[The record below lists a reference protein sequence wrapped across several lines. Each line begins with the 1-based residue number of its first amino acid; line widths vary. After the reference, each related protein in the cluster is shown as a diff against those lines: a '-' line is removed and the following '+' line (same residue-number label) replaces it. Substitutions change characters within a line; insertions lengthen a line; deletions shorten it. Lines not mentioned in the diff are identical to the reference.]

1 MTPPS
6 STLPRGR
13 RRGAVGARRRQ
24 GGAALLLA
32 MVAVTLVTALAAGMV
47 WQQYRAIQIEAAERA
62 RSQATW
68 ILLGALDWSRLILRE
83 DARTGGID
91 HGGEPWATPLAEARL
106 STFLAADRGIA
117 TQDDGPE
124 AFLSGSI
131 TDAQSRYNLRNLLGS
146 DGKPVASEAA
156 VLGRLCAAAN
166 LPTDIAARLG
176 QALAD
181 AWAPEVADRGA
192 TTGPAPGRGAG
203 AATRA
208 LPIRRF
214 EHLSWLGF
222 DAPTLEALRPLVD
235 ILPSPTP
242 LNVNTAPRDVL
253 AAVLDIDAGT
263 GERIVQM
270 RQRQAFD
277 TLDKLAAQLPPGTRI
292 DAQRVGFG
300 SQHFEVSG
308 RLRLDQRV
316 LEERSLVMRRGS
328 GSGAEVVTLH
338 RERRSLQLPSS

>member
-1 MTPPS
+1 
-6 STLPRGR
+6 
-13 RRGAVGARRRQ
+13 
-24 GGAALLLA
+24 
-32 MVAVTLVTALAAGMV
+32 MVAVTLITALAAGMV

-62 RSQATW
+62 RSQAAW

-83 DARTGGID
+83 DGRTGGID
-91 HGGEPWATPLAEARL
+91 HAGEPWATPLAEARL

-117 TQDDGPE
+117 AQDDGPE

-131 TDAQSRYNLRNLLGS
+131 SDAQSRYNLRNLLGS
-146 DGKPVASEAA
+146 DGKLVASETA

-166 LPTDIAARLG
+166 LPTDIATRLG
-176 QALAD
+176 QSLAE
-181 AWAPEVADRGA
+181 AWAPETPAGRGGASGSA
-192 TTGPAPGRGAG
+192 TGRGAG
-203 AATRA
+203 PASRT

-214 EHLSWLGF
+214 EHLAWLGF
-222 DAPTLEALRPLVD
+222 DAATVEALRPLVD
-235 ILPSPTP
+235 ILPAPTP
-242 LNVNTAPRDVL
+242 LNINTAPREVL

-263 GERIVQM
+263 GERIVQL

-277 TLDKLAAQLPPGTRI
+277 TLDRLAAQLPPGTRI

-300 SQHFEVSG
+300 SQYFEISG
-308 RLRLDQRV
+308 NLRLDQRV

-338 RERRSLQLPSS
+338 RERRSLQLPTS